1 MIQMPKTPNNDDGSK
16 HESAAEPDNEVPPD
30 QYKQV
35 ESAENVDADQWMQ
48 VHQVHYD
55 RTTEDELVTILIMAI
70 AEAKDVDPLDAA
82 EMPPLYESLDAAAL
96 ENTFFGSPGTNHQDG
111 GAVIF
116 KYGGCK
122 VTLRAD
128 GWIFIYEPV

>member
-1 MIQMPKTPNNDDGSK
+1 MPKNPNNDDSPT

-30 QYKQV
+30 QYEQV
-35 ESAENVDADQWMQ
+35 ESAENVDTDQWVQ

-55 RTTEDELVTILIMAI
+55 RTSEDELVTTLIMAI

-82 EMPPLYESLDAAAL
+82 EMPPLYETLDAAAL
-96 ENTFFGSPGTNHQDG
+96 ENTFFGPSGAGTDHQDG
-111 GAVIF
+111 GAATF
-116 KYGGCK
+116 QYGGCK
-122 VTLRAD
+122 VALRAD